1 MTPYNMSQ
9 KFDSKSSLY
18 SDTKDPLPMVT
29 VRLWEGKKN
38 RATIID
44 GLKSLWDSRVTESM
58 IKSRHTKPY
67 RRNMCSN
74 KVE

>member
-44 GLKSLWDSRVTESM
+44 GIKFMWDRGATDSI
-58 IKSRHTKPY
+58 IKRLHTKPY
-67 RRNMCSN
+67 QHNIGSN
-74 KVE
+74 KV